1 MDRSLAVLG
10 ATKSIENARKLLE
23 DSEVLL
29 DRRRFGTSYALAIF
43 ALEEIAKAFVFHWV
57 ADGNLDE
64 TDLRKLI
71 YSHRSKH
78 AAIALMAE
86 LQTFAEFL
94 GPKFIAFLSSDSE
107 DSLPDFEDL
116 KRIEL
121 SWKKEASKYMHL
133 LIHAEQRREAS
144 LYVDIC
150 DKCNKELLGPWVI
163 TRSDVD
169 ELVRF
174 VKERLAKTD
183 SLIRNCNKHE
193 LDESGLE
200 IGIEVKTIANNLS
213 VKQKS
218 FRELVQEMIP
228 NLDRA
233 AKTECEHVLCSDMK
247 RSQQRT
253 LPQ

>member
-1 MDRSLAVLG
+1 MDRSLAILG
-10 ATKSIENARKLLE
+10 ATKSIENTQNLLE

-29 DRRRFGTSYALAIF
+29 DRGRFGTSYALATF
-43 ALEEIAKAFVFHWV
+43 ALEEVAKAFVFHWV

-64 TDLRKLI
+64 TDLRELI

-78 AAIALMAE
+78 AAIHVMVE
-86 LQTFAEFL
+86 LQTMVEFL
-94 GPKFIAFLSSDSE
+94 GPKFMAFLSGDSK
-107 DSLPDFEDL
+107 DFFPDLEEL
-116 KRIEL
+116 KRMEL
-121 SWKKEASKYMHL
+121 SWKKETSKYLHL
-133 LIHAEQRREAS
+133 LIHAQQRREAS

-150 DKCNKELLGPWVI
+150 NKCNKELLGPWVI

-169 ELVRF
+169 ELLRF

-183 SLIRNCNKHE
+183 SLIRNCKKHE
-193 LDESGLE
+193 WDESGLKM
-200 IGIEVKTIANNLS
+200 GIEVKTIANNLP

-228 NLDRA
+228 NLDRG
-233 AKTECEHVLCSDMK
+233 AKSECKHVLCSNMK